1 LAPVRNALAIFRQP
15 GVSAE
20 QRDRAQQIAE
30 RQTEHMARLLD
41 DLLDVSRITNGR
53 VELKKRRLA
62 LRPLLE
68 HAAEAVRD
76 LMAAKGHVLSLN
88 LSPADVWLDADPVR
102 IQQIVTNLL
111 TNAAKYTDAGGAIEL
126 RSEVSGDEV
135 AIAVRD
141 NGIGFLPEDRVRLFA
156 LFSQAAS
163 AGNRTVGGLG
173 IGLALVREFV
183 ERHGGTVEAESE
195 GPLLGSTFTVRLPC
209 AVQKA
214 AEA

>member
-1 LAPVRNALAIFRQP
+1 
-15 GVSAE
+15 
-20 QRDRAQQIAE
+20 
-30 RQTEHMARLLD
+30 
-41 DLLDVSRITNGR
+41 
-53 VELKKRRLA
+53 A

-111 TNAAKYTDAGGAIEL
+111 TNAAKYTDPGGAIEL

-135 AIAVRD
+135 AIIVRD
-141 NGIGFLPEDRVRLFA
+141 NGIGFLPEDRARLFA

-163 AGNRTVGGLG
+163 AGNRTAGGLG

-195 GPLLGSTFTVRLPC
+195 GPL
-209 AVQKA
+209 
-214 AEA
+214 